1 MLPQIIEQVL
11 CKTLEGYEIESHI
24 LQWGLNGYQR
34 QRLKGIKKEIKEFV
48 GSPEQLIHHLSSIP
62 EVNILLV
69 HVAPVTIDVI
79 KACKKLSIIGCLR
92 ANPVNVDVDAATLM
106 GIPVL
111 NTPGRNA
118 VAVAEFVI
126 GAIIAYIRNISKAD
140 TLLKNGLWKYDFY
153 YYEYAGFELKG
164 KTLGIIGFGQVGRE
178 VAKRAK
184 AFDMNIL
191 VYDPYVQSSFIES
204 FGAKSTTLEHLLRE
218 SDILSVHCVLTEE
231 THHLISE
238 KELRMMKPH
247 AIIVNTARG
256 GIIDEKALILALK
269 NKIIAGA
276 ILDVFEDEPLSP
288 DSPLLKLENVMV
300 TPHIAGAAKDVVY
313 RASSMIAEDIKRILE
328 GQKPLYCV
336 NPQILS
342 LLRKK

>member
-1 MLPQIIEQVL
+1 MLPEIIEHVL
-11 CKTLEGYEIESHI
+11 HEKLKGYEMESHI
-24 LQWGLNGYQR
+24 LQWELNGYQR
-34 QRLKGIKKEIKEFV
+34 RRLKGIRKEIREFA
-48 GSPEQLIHHLSSIP
+48 GSSEQLIQHLSNIS

-69 HVAPVTIDVI
+69 HIAPVTIDVI
-79 KACKKLSIIGCLR
+79 KACKNLSIIGCLR
-92 ANPVNVDVDAATLM
+92 ANPVNVDIDAATLM

-118 VAVAEFVI
+118 TAVAEFVI
-126 GAIIAYIRNISKAD
+126 GAIIAYIRNIAKAS
-140 TLLKNGLWKYDFY
+140 TLLKNGQWKYDFY
-153 YYEYAGFELKG
+153 YYEHAGFELNG

-178 VAKRAK
+178 VAKRAV
-184 AFDMNIL
+184 AFGMNIL

-231 THHLISE
+231 TYHLIGE
-238 KELRMMKPH
+238 KQLRMMKPN

-256 GIIDEKALILALK
+256 GIIDESALVLALEK
-269 NKIIAGA
+269 KIVAGA
-276 ILDVFEDEPLSP
+276 ILDVFEDEPLPP

-313 RASSMIAEDIKRILE
+313 RASSIIAEDIKRMLE
-328 GQKPLYCV
+328 GQKPLHCI
-336 NPQILS
+336 NPHVLI
-342 LLRKK
+342 